1 VYYQT
6 LVDLFMV
13 SSSSDGTYTVV
24 SATPNHEA
32 LSNITFR
39 EFAGFVEDNFSSTV
53 SLATVLV
60 MLFTISDNSDAQFHS
75 RMQHPKMGERGQTIT
90 GWIKALAPALS
101 ENLAKTIQRDFSNN
115 LKRCLIMTLND

>member
-1 VYYQT
+1 MG
-6 LVDLFMV
+6 LIP
-13 SSSSDGTYTVV
+13 VV

-32 LSNITFR
+32 LTNITFQ

-60 MLFTISDNSDAQFHS
+60 MLFTISDNSDLLNLHS

-90 GWIKALAPALS
+90 GWIKALAHALS
-101 ENLAKTIQRDFSNN
+101 EKLGQNN
-115 LKRCLIMTLND
+115 TKRLFK